1 MHCNGAAHAAD
12 RHMAGRCNHH
22 VSQLPVDPWTQ
33 HELALP
39 ACQMLQHGTPK
50 DAESVLNGVSKR
62 ANLSKNLQVYI
73 PGLPG
78 AAPELFCLCLSLRPE
93 EQVRL
98 VAGPHQPLPS
108 ASWHALS
115 LQSCYLT
122 PVVNSMHSSNNSQVF
137 VACGSR
143 GRVVKNP
150 VHSQLWHLE
159 AIRDYRHAGP
169 TQQAVYGQIMIVFV
183 KHANRQYPLDAMGVK
198 AELVRA
204 HTKIAPDNHVY
215 GINCC

>member
-1 MHCNGAAHAAD
+1 M
-12 RHMAGRCNHH
+12 
-22 VSQLPVDPWTQ
+22 
-33 HELALP
+33 
-39 ACQMLQHGTPK
+39 
-50 DAESVLNGVSKR
+50 ESASICANFSKEF
-62 ANLSKNLQVYI
+62 QIYI

-78 AAPELFCLCLSLRPE
+78 AAPELSCLCLSLRPE

-98 VAGPHQPLPS
+98 VAGPHQLLPS

-122 PVVNSMHSSNNSQVF
+122 PVVNSTHSLDNSQVF

-150 VHSQLWHLE
+150 EHSQLWHLE
-159 AIRDYRHAGP
+159 ATCDYRHAGP
-169 TQQAVYGQIMIVFV
+169 TQQAVYGQSMLVFV
-183 KHANRQYPLDAMGVK
+183 KHANRQYLLNAMGVK
-198 AELVRA
+198 AELVHA

-215 GINCC
+215 GIDCC